1 MKETLEQIRREAL
14 DALAGAADAQALDAL
29 RVKYLGKKGELTA
42 VLKQMGKLS
51 NQERPVIGQLANEV
65 RAALEEALETC
76 GSISD
81 HLENAQYHRDTI
93 RAIMQELREVSDR
106 TEKMVSAGD
115 WPIPTY
121 ADLIYRV

>member
-1 MKETLEQIRREAL
+1 MVRL
-14 DALAGAADAQALDAL
+14 
-29 RVKYLGKKGELTA
+29 
-42 VLKQMGKLS
+42 LS
-51 NQERPVIGQLANEV
+51 GCITEMEDVTGR
-65 RAALEEALETC
+65 LEEALETC

-81 HLENAQYHRDTI
+81 HLENAQYLRDTI